1 MDCTAPRTA
10 LRTTR
15 LLAGALIAASA
26 ILAGCTTAP
35 TKEVISTKDAPAAIG
50 PYSQAIR
57 FGNTVYLAGQIPIDP
72 KTNQLNTGSIEEQT
86 RLVLDNLKAVLAA
99 AGMTMDDV
107 VSTSV
112 FLKDLNDFGRMNAVY
127 ATYFKDKPPAR
138 ATVQVARLPRD
149 VAIEI
154 SAVAAK

>member
-1 MDCTAPRTA
+1 MTLRSRPARTA
-10 LRTTR
+10 SFA
-15 LLAGALIAASA
+15 LLFTALVALATGCAAPGSKTVVA
-26 ILAGCTTAP
+26 
-35 TKEVISTKDAPAAIG
+35 TKDAPEAIG

-57 FGNTVYLAGQIPIDP
+57 HGGTLYLAGQIPIDP
-72 KTNQLNTGSIEEQT
+72 KSNQLNTGSIEDQT

-99 AGMTMDDV
+99 NGMTMDDV

-112 FLKDLNDFGRMNAVY
+112 FMKDLNEFARMNAVY

-154 SAVAAK
+154 SAIAVR

>member
-1 MDCTAPRTA
+1 MKRTA
-10 LRTTR
+10 DSLFRVPLAV
-15 LLAGALIAASA
+15 LLAASLGACAM
-26 ILAGCTTAP
+26 AP

-72 KTNQLNTGSIEEQT
+72 RTNQLNTGSIEEQT
-86 RLVLDNLKAVLAA
+86 KLVLENLRAVLAA
-99 AGMTMDDV
+99 SGMTLDDV

-127 ATYFKDKPPAR
+127 GTYFKEKPPAR

-149 VAIEI
+149 VLIEI
-154 SAVAAK
+154 SAIAAR